1 MDTMKQVGTGFRM
14 VYTGLL
20 LIVLSVVIG
29 FLGGCVLG
37 AQGAVGGAAFQL
49 LNLVTGG
56 LSFAG
61 SIVGLIGR
69 FKCLAVPAAAGSAK
83 PLISVSVGLEVIGLL
98 LSILITID
106 RFGGDFLPL
115 MMKASGMLAALVFS
129 VASTILFLLFTKT
142 CAQYVRRRDLAATA
156 MSVLWLWVAMV
167 VCLVLAIVV
176 PLLGMQAAGAG
187 GGGNAAAA
195 GGIGALAL
203 LLAALVIG
211 IIALI
216 RYANLLLAMQAAC
229 NKFSYNATYGDEDDD
244 DDYDD
249 DRPRKR
255 RRDDDDDDDDR

>member
-1 MDTMKQVGTGFRM
+1 MDAMKQVGTGFRM

-20 LIVLSVVIG
+20 LIVLAVVIG
-29 FLGGCVLG
+29 LLG
-37 AQGAVGGAAFQL
+37 AQGPAAMGGGAFKL
-49 LNLVTGG
+49 LNLVTSG

-69 FKCLAVPAAAGSAK
+69 FKCLAVPAAAGSTK

-115 MMKASGMLAALVFS
+115 MMKVSGGLAALVFS
-129 VASTILFLLFTKT
+129 VASAILFLLFTKS
-142 CAQYVRRRDLAATA
+142 CAEYVRRRDLGGTA
-156 MSVLWLWVAMV
+156 MSVLWLWVATV

-176 PLLGMQAAGAG
+176 PLLGLQAVGAG

-195 GGIGALAL
+195 GGLGALAL
-203 LLAALVIG
+203 LLAALVLG

-216 RYANLLLAMQAAC
+216 RYSNLLLAMQTAC
-229 NKFSYNATYGDEDDD
+229 NKFSYNNSYDDDEDDD
-244 DDYDD
+244 DDYD

-255 RRDDDDDDDDR
+255 RRDDDDDDDR